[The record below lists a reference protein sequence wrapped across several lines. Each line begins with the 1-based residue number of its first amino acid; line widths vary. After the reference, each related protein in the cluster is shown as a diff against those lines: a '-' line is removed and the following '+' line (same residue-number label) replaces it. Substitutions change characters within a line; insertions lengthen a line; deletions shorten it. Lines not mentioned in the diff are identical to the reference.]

1 MVLKI
6 IAKGL
11 IFGKGTYLRDAFN
24 VLDFF
29 IVMSAYVTL
38 LQGLI
43 GGTKEVKSYNA
54 DDEDSGLSLESLRAF
69 RVLRPLKAVT
79 TIRGLKLLVSS
90 AITAIEDLKNT
101 ILVLMFFFI
110 IFAIGGVNLFS
121 GMLKLRCVNYETGRE
136 FEIPDYFCGGE
147 Q

>member
-11 IFGKGTYLRDAFN
+11 IFGKGTYLRDYWN
-24 VLDFF
+24 ILDFV
-29 IVMSAYVTL
+29 IVMSAYLTL
-38 LQGLI
+38 LQSLV
-43 GGTKEVKSYNA
+43 GGTEEVKSYNA
-54 DDEDSGLSLESLRAF
+54 DDEDAGLSLQSLRAF

-90 AITAIEDLKNT
+90 ALTAVEDLKNT
-101 ILVLMFFFI
+101 VMVLMFFFI

>member
-1 MVLKI
+1 M
-6 IAKGL
+6 
-11 IFGKGTYLRDAFN
+11 
-24 VLDFF
+24 
-29 IVMSAYVTL
+29 
-38 LQGLI
+38 
-43 GGTKEVKSYNA
+43 
-54 DDEDSGLSLESLRAF
+54 
-69 RVLRPLKAVT
+69 LRPLKAVT

-90 AITAIEDLKNT
+90 ALTAVEDLKNT
-101 ILVLMFFFI
+101 VMVLMFFFI